1 MTKRI
6 HLTDETAERLIEAIV
21 VRAANDYRG
30 LFRQRL
36 YGKKLINEEEN
47 EFDKLEEFFESKWFT
62 ALTNMDGSYIMMKLE
77 KEEREKKRKKLNT

>member
-36 YGKKLINEEEN
+36 YGRKLINEEEN

-62 ALTNMDGSYIMMKLE
+62 ALTNMDGSYIMLKLE
-77 KEEREKKRKKLNT
+77 NEEREKKREKLNI